1 MSLLVVGSV
10 AYDTIETHSER
21 RNDVLGGSASYFS
34 IASSY
39 FTEVKLIAIVG
50 NDFKEQDIDM
60 FNSHAIDLSGLEIK
74 SGKTFRWS
82 GVYGKDVNNRETLR
96 TDLNVFSDFS
106 PKLGLS
112 HIESPYLFL
121 ANIDPQLQ
129 LDVLTQ
135 MKKRPRLTALDT
147 MNFWIE
153 SSKASLIKVIREVD
167 ILFIDATELLSLTG
181 ETNIIRAARQIQNM
195 GPAIVVV
202 KKGEYG
208 ATLFNEDSIFIAPAY
223 PIDNV
228 IDPTGAGDSFA
239 GGFMGVLAANEGKI
253 DDINLRRATIIGSL
267 MGAYAVQ
274 NFSVHGLD
282 ALKLADVTARYNQL
296 WAMSKFGPI
305 EESDSFPSVNSGIV
319 TK

>member
-112 HIESPYLFL
+112 QIESPYLFL
-121 ANIDPQLQ
+121 AYIDPELQ

>member
-153 SSKASLIKVIREVD
+153 SSKASLINVIREVD
-167 ILFIDATELLSLTG
+167 ILFIDTTELLSLTG

>member
-1 MSLLVVGSV
+1 
-10 AYDTIETHSER
+10 
-21 RNDVLGGSASYFS
+21 
-34 IASSY
+34 
-39 FTEVKLIAIVG
+39 
-50 NDFKEQDIDM
+50 M

-153 SSKASLIKVIREVD
+153 SSKASLINVIREVD
-167 ILFIDATELLSLTG
+167 ILFIDTTELLSLTG